1 MCDKGRSVV
10 LKNRIVLKK
19 NSIKEKISFGRII
32 YKDYILCIYNFS
44 RYRKTLK
51 VFIII
56 LDLVKE
62 GR

>member
-32 YKDYILCIYNFS
+32 YKDYILCI
-44 RYRKTLK
+44 
-51 VFIII
+51 
-56 LDLVKE
+56 
-62 GR
+62 